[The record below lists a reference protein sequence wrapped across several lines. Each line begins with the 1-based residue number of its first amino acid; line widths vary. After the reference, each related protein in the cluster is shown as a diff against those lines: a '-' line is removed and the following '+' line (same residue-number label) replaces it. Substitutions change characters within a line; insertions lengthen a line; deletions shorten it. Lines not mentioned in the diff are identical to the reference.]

1 MNFLKRFF
9 TGSAAKNKSELKIIR
24 FIIKQFGYRPKNLT
38 FFIQALRHKSVL
50 ENQDQILSNER
61 LEFLGDAILD
71 AIVAEFLYEQFEE
84 EDEGYLTKIKSIIVS
99 RKTLEAIA
107 DKMQLKNILEYKE
120 SKSLRLST
128 LEGNAFEALV
138 GALFLDGGY
147 EATKKALIRH
157 VFRLHLDLAEVLE
170 NDIDF
175 KSKLFIWAQRNKLHI
190 EFQIISET
198 HQPAGW
204 IYETEV
210 LLNKKPYGRGVG
222 SSKKEAEQNASKET
236 LSLMGRPF
244 KKLCHLKVK
253 KVTFKFDI

>member
-24 FIIKQFGYRPKNLT
+24 FIIKQFGYRPKKLYLFT
-38 FFIQALRHKSVL
+38 QALRHKSVL
-50 ENQDQILSNER
+50 ENKEQILSNER

-71 AIVAEFLYEQFEE
+71 SIVAEFLYEKFKE

-99 RKTLEAIA
+99 RKTLESIA
-107 DKMQLKNILEYKE
+107 HKMQLRDILEYKE
-120 SKSLRLST
+120 SRSLRLST

-147 EATKKALIRH
+147 DVTKKAIIRH
-157 VFRLHLDLAEVLE
+157 VFRLHLDIAEVLE

-175 KSKLFIWAQRNKLHI
+175 KSKLFIWAQKNKI
-190 EFQIISET
+190 QIDFKIISET
-198 HQPAGW
+198 HMSNGW

-210 LLNKKPYGRGVG
+210 LLNKQPYGRGIG
-222 SSKKEAEQNASKET
+222 SSKKESEQNASKET
-236 LSLMGRPF
+236 LSLMGE
-244 KKLCHLKVK
+244 
-253 KVTFKFDI
+253 I